1 MKASSIQRAS
11 IVRGIER
18 LIIMDHGRYK
28 TTSLEKNQ
36 LMSAGCW
43 GRYWIL
49 NGLRKDDSDSESDD
63 CDEDDGL
70 YRRTPVR
77 IVESIM
83 REKLH
88 RDLRA
93 EGLEVED
100 GGGVPLGCWRK
111 INIHLALK
119 ATFSGSRRASKLA
132 FVFDF
137 ANGDTSFDE
146 LRFLHDAGREPL
158 CFRDL
163 DQNAFEAVYGLPR
176 KLTFSS

>member
-111 INIHLALK
+111 LNTHLALK
-119 ATFSGSRRASKLA
+119 ATYSGSR
-132 FVFDF
+132 
-137 ANGDTSFDE
+137 
-146 LRFLHDAGREPL
+146 
-158 CFRDL
+158 
-163 DQNAFEAVYGLPR
+163 
-176 KLTFSS
+176 